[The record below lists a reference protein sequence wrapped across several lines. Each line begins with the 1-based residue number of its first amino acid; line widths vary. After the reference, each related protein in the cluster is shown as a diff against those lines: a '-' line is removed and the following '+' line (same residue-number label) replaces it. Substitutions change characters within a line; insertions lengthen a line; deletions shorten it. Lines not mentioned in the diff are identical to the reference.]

1 LFQFGFDMSHALGHP
16 DAAAWVLGALDPED
30 ARSFEDHLRS
40 CAQCQELVAGFELVA
55 EALARSGPVVG
66 PPADLE
72 AKTVAAVQYAVM
84 AAGRPAPAGRKAHR
98 WWHLH

>member
-1 LFQFGFDMSHALGHP
+1 VPSDVSHALGHP
-16 DAAAWVLGALDPED
+16 DAAAWVLGALDLDD

-40 CAQCQELVAGFELVA
+40 CVQCQELVAGFEFVA
-55 EALARSGPVVG
+55 GALALSGPAVE

-72 AKTVAAVQYAVM
+72 AKTVAAVQYALM
-84 AAGRPAPAGRKAHR
+84 AGGRPAPAGQKAHR

>member
-1 LFQFGFDMSHALGHP
+1 VPFDMSHALGHP

-30 ARSFEDHLRS
+30 ACSFAEHLRS
-40 CAQCQELVAGFELVA
+40 CAQCQEVVAGFELVA
-55 EALARSGPVVG
+55 AALARSGPVVG
-66 PPADLE
+66 PPAGLE